1 MNGFEITVPM
11 PGQQSLGIIDEA
23 YTDFVNAK
31 RDLASRKKSIDL
43 ILRNDKEYMEV
54 ETERARAL
62 SKRKIRKAKLMEDP
76 IAAKQLADLNI
87 KKLEVEGRRERLSG
101 HLVNYAKSN
110 GHVVKLPSGKA
121 SFYIKE
127 SAKLQKMKGNL

>member
-11 PGQQSLGIIDEA
+11 PGQQALGVIDEA
-23 YTDFVNAK
+23 YTDFVNSKRELSSRRRDIAK
-31 RDLASRKKSIDL
+31 ILENDRDYTNA
-43 ILRNDKEYMEV
+43 
-54 ETERARAL
+54 ETERKVAL
-62 SKRKIRKAKLMEDP
+62 LKRKNRKNKLMEDP
-76 IAAKQLADLNI
+76 IAGKQLADLKI
-87 KKLEVEGRRERLSG
+87 RELDVEGKRDRLSG

-127 SAKLQKMKGNL
+127 SAKLEKMKGNL

>member
-11 PGQQSLGIIDEA
+11 PGQQALGVIDEA
-23 YTDFVNAK
+23 YTDFVTAK
-31 RDLASRKKSIDL
+31 RELANRRKDIDR
-43 ILRNDKEYMEV
+43 ILKNDRDYCNA
-54 ETERARAL
+54 ETEREVAL
-62 SKRKIRKAKLMEDP
+62 RKRKVRKAKLLEDP
-76 IAAKQLADLNI
+76 IAGKQLADLKI
-87 KKLEVEGRRERLSG
+87 RELDVEGKRERLSG

>member
-23 YTDFVNAK
+23 YTEFITAK
-31 RDLASRKKSIDL
+31 KELSSRRKDIDR
-43 ILRNDKEYMEV
+43 ILQNDKDYTAA
-54 ETERARAL
+54 ETERRVAL
-62 SKRKIRKAKLMEDP
+62 LKRKNRKAKLLEDP
-76 IAAKQLADLNI
+76 IAAKQLADFKIRELD
-87 KKLEVEGRRERLSG
+87 VEGKRERLSG

-127 SAKLQKMKGNL
+127 SAKLEKMKGNL